1 LETDDSVKARTN
13 PETRIQGFWPR
24 GINMPIVF
32 VNNIGEEDVSHRSS
46 KDYVKAGMESKS
58 NTSEAEK
65 AVRLSR
71 NVSQF
76 IVI

>member
-1 LETDDSVKARTN
+1 
-13 PETRIQGFWPR
+13 
-24 GINMPIVF
+24 MPIVF